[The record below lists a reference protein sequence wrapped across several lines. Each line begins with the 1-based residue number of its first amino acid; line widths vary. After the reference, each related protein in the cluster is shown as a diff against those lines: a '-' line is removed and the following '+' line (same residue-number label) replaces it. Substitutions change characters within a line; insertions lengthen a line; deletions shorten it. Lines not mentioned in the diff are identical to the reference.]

1 MGMEERDELD
11 EIKQISAVVMGVPG
25 KRTFFLI
32 LGQPGEWIRAWLEK
46 ELLEALAL
54 ATDQF
59 LASLVRERL
68 YFPPETEPESE
79 PDAVPSGLPSREL
92 EIDQITLGYDRERA
106 TLELAVHV
114 LGQQTEDRSELSCRL
129 TLAQLKKLGI
139 QAGKICAAGR
149 PRCRLC
155 GGPIDPEGHVCPKSN

>member
-1 MGMEERDELD
+1 MEERYELD
-11 EIKQISAVVMGVPG
+11 EITQISAVAMGVPG

-32 LGQPGEWIRAWLEK
+32 LGQPGKWIRAWLEK

-59 LASLVRERL
+59 LASLAREGL
-68 YFPPETEPESE
+68 YFPPETEPETE
-79 PDAVPSGLPSREL
+79 PDDVPAGLPSIEL
-92 EIDQITLGYDRERA
+92 EIDQIALGYEREMA
-106 TLELAVHV
+106 KLELAVHV
-114 LGQQTEDRSELSCRL
+114 LGPETEDRSELSFRL
-129 TLAQLKKLGI
+129 TLARLKKLGI

-149 PRCRLC
+149 PHCLLC